1 VKQSSVQDFTV
12 PLAKVLN
19 QGEHI
24 QNLGEE
30 CAEELL
36 PINARLKRDLNGRLP
51 SAEIE
56 MALTQSGIVESKVEE
71 PAVALSP
78 INKALAEETDKR
90 RRLDVRSCPIHL
102 PPMPGMKNRSVQAV
116 GNL

>member
-1 VKQSSVQDFTV
+1 MQDFTV
-12 PLAKVLN
+12 PLSKVLN
-19 QGEHI
+19 QSEYI
-24 QNLGEE
+24 QNLVEE

-71 PAVALSP
+71 PAAALS
-78 INKALAEETDKR
+78 KALAEERDKR
-90 RRLDVRSCPIHL
+90 RRLDVRSCPIRL